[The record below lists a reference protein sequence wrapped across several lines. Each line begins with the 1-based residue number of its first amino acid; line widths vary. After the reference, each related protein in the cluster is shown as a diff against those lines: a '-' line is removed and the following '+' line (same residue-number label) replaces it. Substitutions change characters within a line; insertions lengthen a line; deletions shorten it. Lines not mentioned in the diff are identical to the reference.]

1 MLMDVHSR
9 PHRILVTQMAQA
21 RLLLR
26 QQMQAAEQAMERSQ
40 LEQSPAARHLTHT
53 HLMEAGTRQLLFT
66 ITWVQ
71 AHTRSVSKMPTDV
84 PSRQHRILVI
94 QMVQLQ
100 LVLRQPMQAAEPATE
115 PSRSERSPAVHHHTH
130 IHLTEADTRQLLFT

>member
-9 PHRILVTQMAQA
+9 PHRILVTQMPQA

-26 QQMQAAEQAMERSQ
+26 RQMQAAEQAMERSQ

-53 HLMEAGTRQLLFT
+53 HLMEVDTRELLFT

-71 AHTRSVSKMPTDV
+71 VHTQSVSKMPTDAH
-84 PSRQHRILVI
+84 SRRHRILVI
-94 QMVQLQ
+94 QMARLR
-100 LVLRQPMQAAEPATE
+100 LLLRQQMQAAEQAM
-115 PSRSERSPAVHHHTH
+115 ER
-130 IHLTEADTRQLLFT
+130 